1 MMLASIRHFSLD
13 FNSIQ
18 AIENI
23 LSMAI
28 KRLFGFKKGTAKP
41 KGAKGQSY
49 KKKDKNKI
57 KTKAKTVN
65 RNLDKRQQQVAMAKA
80 TQTNLDVD
88 RNGGLD
94 EAFPAATAD
103 VEPMPK
109 VEE

>member
-1 MMLASIRHFSLD
+1 MSFCLD

-18 AIENI
+18 AIDNI

-49 KKKDKNKI
+49 KKEKSKNKI

-88 RNGGLD
+88 RNRGLD
-94 EAFPAATAD
+94 EASPAATAD

-109 VEE
+109 VEEEKE